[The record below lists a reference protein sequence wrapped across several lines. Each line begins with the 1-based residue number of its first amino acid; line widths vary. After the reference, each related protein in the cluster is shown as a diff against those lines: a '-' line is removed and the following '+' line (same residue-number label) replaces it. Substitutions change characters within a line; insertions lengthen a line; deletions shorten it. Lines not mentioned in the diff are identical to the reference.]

1 MTLACYVLKNL
12 LYIRCIKGGL
22 EINDENIIVNVFLK
36 KHIGH
41 TAEHPPPRPHLPS
54 NPTFLLKN
62 D

>member
-36 KHIGH
+36 N
-41 TAEHPPPRPHLPS
+41 TLATLQNTPPPA
-54 NPTFLLKN
+54 PTSPPIPPFS
-62 D
+62 